1 MNNLNQSYFLSLQS
15 YDSDLD
21 QLRAFAETHQV
32 PIVDQLSLDLIKQ
45 IIRIHQ
51 PTEILELGTAIGY
64 SSMQFASVSSSIN
77 ITTIERNED
86 MIAYAKK
93 HFEQFQFTDQIRLIE
108 ADAAQAFSHVND
120 RTYDMIFIDAAKA
133 QSQKFFELYS
143 PLLKDGGV
151 IITDNL
157 LYHGF
162 VANIDIVRSR
172 NVKQMVRK
180 VQKFNQW
187 LSEQSDFKTNFIN
200 MDDGLAISIKEC
212 KND

>member
-1 MNNLNQSYFLSLQS
+1 MENLNQSYFLSLQS
-15 YDSDLD
+15 YDSELD
-21 QLRAFAETHQV
+21 RLRVFAEKNEV

-64 SSMQFASVSSSIN
+64 SSMQFASVSSDIN
-77 ITTIERNED
+77 VTTIERNHD
-86 MIAYAKK
+86 MIAHAKQ
-93 HFEQFQFTDQIRLIE
+93 HFKQFGYNTQIRLIE
-108 ADAAQAFSHVND
+108 EDAAQAFSKVND

-133 QSQKFFELYS
+133 QSRKFFELYS
-143 PLLKDGGV
+143 PLLREGGV
-151 IITDNL
+151 IITDNV

-172 NVKQMVRK
+172 NVKQMVKK

-187 LSEQSDFKTNFIN
+187 LSEQSEYKTNFIN
-200 MDDGLAISIKEC
+200 MDDGLAISIKEY
-212 KND
+212 KHD